1 MWVLQAS
8 VTREKIDPETQRLR
22 EESRIRFPNNRN
34 IHPSVFYLTRPLKLT
49 KDRFPTSNS
58 LSTLFR
64 SNSILFLFAFT
75 HTTIFFFVR
84 MLILIINE
92 TKKKNH
98 PVRIVNR
105 RLSIPTMVNL
115 IDKDR

>member
-34 IHPSVFYLTRPLKLT
+34 IHPSAFYLTRPLKLT

-58 LSTLFR
+58 LSTRFDR
-64 SNSILFLFAFT
+64 IQFLFAFT
-75 HTTIFFFVR
+75 HITIFFFVR

>member
-22 EESRIRFPNNRN
+22 EEPRIRFPNNRN

-58 LSTLFR
+58 LSTRFD
-64 SNSILFLFAFT
+64 
-75 HTTIFFFVR
+75 
-84 MLILIINE
+84 
-92 TKKKNH
+92 
-98 PVRIVNR
+98 RIQFSSYSLLLTPRYFSSYVC
-105 RLSIPTMVNL
+105 
-115 IDKDR
+115 